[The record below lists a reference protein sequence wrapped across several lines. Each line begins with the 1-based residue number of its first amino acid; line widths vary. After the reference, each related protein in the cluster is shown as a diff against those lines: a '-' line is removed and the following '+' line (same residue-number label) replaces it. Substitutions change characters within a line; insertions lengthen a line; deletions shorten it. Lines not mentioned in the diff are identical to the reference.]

1 MSWYIDGIKTMYFLI
16 VMLFMMTISLV
27 LFILLYP
34 FLFNSI
40 IQDILVYV
48 IHKLDKIYNMF
59 WYKGGI
65 PLW

>member
-59 WYKGGI
+59 
-65 PLW
+65 

>member
-1 MSWYIDGIKTMYFLI
+1 MSWYIDGIKTIYFLI
-16 VMLFMMTISLV
+16 VMLFMFTISLI

-59 WYKGGI
+59 
-65 PLW
+65 

>member
-1 MSWYIDGIKTMYFLI
+1 MSWYIDGLKTIYFLI
-16 VMLFMMTISLV
+16 VMLFMFTISLI

-59 WYKGGI
+59 
-65 PLW
+65 

>member
-48 IHKLDKIYNMF
+48 IHKLDKIYNIF
-59 WYKGGI
+59 
-65 PLW
+65 